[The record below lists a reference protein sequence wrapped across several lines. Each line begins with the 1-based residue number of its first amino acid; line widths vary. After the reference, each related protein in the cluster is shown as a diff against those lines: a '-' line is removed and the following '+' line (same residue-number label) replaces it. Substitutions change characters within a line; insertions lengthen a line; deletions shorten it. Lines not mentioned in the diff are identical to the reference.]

1 MAIITISRGCISN
14 GKIIAEKLAEKLGYQ
29 CLARDVIV
37 GAAQE
42 FNIPEDTLMRALHDR
57 PSVMER
63 FTYAREK
70 TVAYIQHAFY
80 KHIKQDNIVYHG
92 LAGHFFLRNA
102 PNVLKVRIL
111 AKMEDRIKEEMKRHN
126 VTEPEAKQMLTKD
139 DDERRQWGQHLYGVD
154 TWDAGLY
161 DMVIRVDK
169 LTVDDAV
176 DLIYQASQRSCF
188 QSTDESKVFLEDLY
202 TAAKVQAILIDHYP
216 TVQVTCKDGIAV
228 ICCKGALG
236 NDQSKRNNI
245 KELLKDLK
253 EVKSIEFNMLPIFV
267 PD

>member
-14 GKIIAEKLAEKLGYQ
+14 GKAIAEKLAEKLGYQ

-42 FNIPEDTLMRALHDR
+42 FNIPENTLMRALHDR

-92 LAGHFFLRNA
+92 LAGHFFLRDA
-102 PNVLKVRIL
+102 PNVLKVRIV
-111 AKMEDRIKEEMKRHN
+111 AKMEDRVKEEMKRNN
-126 VTEPEAKQMLTKD
+126 VTEHEAKQMLTKD
-139 DDERRQWGQHLYGVD
+139 DNERRQWSQHLYGVD

-161 DMVIRVDK
+161 DMVVRVDK
-169 LTVDDAV
+169 LTIDDAV
-176 DLIYQASQRSCF
+176 DLIYQASQRPCF
-188 QSTDESKVFLEDLY
+188 QSTDESKVFLENLY
-202 TAAKVQAILIDHYP
+202 TAAKIQAILIDHYP
-216 TVQVTCKDGIAV
+216 TVHVTCKNDIAC
-228 ICCKGALG
+228 ISCKGALG
-236 NDQSKRNNI
+236 NDEAKLNSIR
-245 KELLKDLK
+245 ELLKDVK
-253 EVKSIEFNMLPIFV
+253 EVKEIKFNLVPIFV